1 MFELEQHILGALLA
15 SRKAYEKVALRLDL
29 TDFSEVGRFI
39 AKRVGE
45 YYSRDKDAAHVDRAL
60 LCAMLAQSVAS
71 AKQAEEYRNT
81 VMALPSKSSA
91 NNVVQLYRDLH
102 ARSLFLQA
110 MQAFSN
116 GKPEA
121 RELVRSYLEASEAQD
136 DDSEAE
142 GTQVGFDDFFD
153 DERAAKL
160 RVLPA
165 SLNETL
171 RGGIRPGNAII
182 IFGRPGAGKTLVTVN
197 LVAGL
202 AHDGH
207 KVLYIGNEES
217 KQSIGY
223 RFLSR
228 FSNIPLAKLD
238 SADEAE
244 SRDSVKR
251 ALELANKRGYQNVHI
266 VHNVTT
272 LAGVRSWVERVKPR
286 VLVLDQVRHIN
297 AAEALHQSLEIVT
310 RELRKMAHEHNLI
323 GIGVTQA
330 GEGAEGKPVLTL
342 THIDSAKTGL
352 QGACDLMLGVGP
364 TDDPTKR
371 WLSICRNKI
380 SGVIRFF
387 PITCD
392 EQTTRVIA

>member
-1 MFELEQHILGALLA
+1 MFDLEQHIIGALLV

-39 AKRVGE
+39 VKRIGD
-45 YYSRDKDAAHVDRAL
+45 YYDRDKDASTVDRPL
-60 LCAMLAQSVAS
+60 LCAMLAASVAS
-71 AKQAEEYRNT
+71 AKQAEDYRNT
-81 VMALPSKSSA
+81 VMALPTKASA
-91 NNVVQLYRDLH
+91 SNVAQLYRDLH

-121 RELVRSYLEASEAQD
+121 RELARAYLEASEEQGD
-136 DDSEAE
+136 DAEVE
-142 GTQVGFDDFFD
+142 GTQVGFADIFD
-153 DERAAKL
+153 SAHAAKL
-160 RVLPA
+160 RVLPE

-171 RGGIRPGNAII
+171 RGGIRPGNCII
-182 IFGRPGAGKTLVTVN
+182 VFGRPGAGKTLVTINMVS
-197 LVAGL
+197 GL

-217 KQSIGY
+217 KQSIAF

-228 FSNIPLAKLD
+228 FSNIPLSKLD
-238 SADEAE
+238 SANEAE
-244 SRDSVKR
+244 SREAVTR
-251 ALELANKRGYQNVHI
+251 ALELANKRGYKNVHI

-272 LAGVRSWVERVKPR
+272 LAGVRSCVARIKPR

-310 RELRKMAHEHNLI
+310 RELRKMAHEHGLI

-342 THIDSAKTGL
+342 THIDGAKTGL
-352 QGACDLMLGVGP
+352 QGACDLMIGVGP
-364 TDDPTKR
+364 TDDATKR

-387 PITCD
+387 PVTCD
-392 EQTTRVIA
+392 EQTTRIIA